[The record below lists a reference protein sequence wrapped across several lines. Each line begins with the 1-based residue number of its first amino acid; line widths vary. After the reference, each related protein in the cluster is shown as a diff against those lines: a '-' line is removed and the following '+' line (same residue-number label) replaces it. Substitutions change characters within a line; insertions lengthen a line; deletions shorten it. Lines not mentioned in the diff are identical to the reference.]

1 MANPAVN
8 MFESDPEAGRDE
20 PANGY
25 ENEVWGANRGAV
37 EGSGEPMNEED
48 LLGDLG
54 AP

>member
-8 MFESDPEAGRDE
+8 MFESDPEASRDE

-25 ENEVWGANRGAV
+25 GQAANRRAF